1 MGVWICSL
9 RPRGTVPRLRAVNH
23 SIVILVCR
31 GVRWTGPRTV
41 SGFVSVVTRLTGHS
55 QSLPTNGGA
64 MGTGL
69 AALTLVVIFV
79 MACAVVLVLVRL

>member
-1 MGVWICSL
+1 
-9 RPRGTVPRLRAVNH
+9 
-23 SIVILVCR
+23 
-31 GVRWTGPRTV
+31 V